1 MATPIVWTLEL
12 RENLEIYLKDGYSV
26 KKISEK
32 MEISVPSIY
41 TEISKGITPE
51 EYKNGQFVK
60 YSAQKSI
67 DSQLEA
73 YRLRLI
79 HGRAMKNLD

>member
-1 MATPIVWTLEL
+1 MKI
-12 RENLEIYLKDGYSV
+12 
-26 KKISEK
+26 ISEK
-32 MEISVPSIY
+32 MQISVPSLY
-41 TEISKGITPE
+41 TEISKGTTKE
-51 EYKNGQFVK
+51 EYKNGQYVK

-79 HGRAMKNLD
+79 HAVSL